1 MREYSSPVLLIS
13 CQRIRIPERAHP
25 IDGLRSGPTSRC
37 AYLPMA
43 ARPNSQFR
51 PFAKREEILLRIP
64 EEEVAR
70 VAQARTTLRTS
81 TSKVLE
87 QTKITTHPV
96 EITSIRSLC
105 KIRRNLMRT
114 TQELLTSEG
123 SVSASLGKVT
133 RIINKKRS
141 RKLRGCK
148 LFLRGRSKT
157 SPPQNC

>member
-1 MREYSSPVLLIS
+1 
-13 CQRIRIPERAHP
+13 
-25 IDGLRSGPTSRC
+25 
-37 AYLPMA
+37 MA

-96 EITSIRSLC
+96 EITSIRSLF
-105 KIRRNLMRT
+105 KIRRN
-114 TQELLTSEG
+114 
-123 SVSASLGKVT
+123 
-133 RIINKKRS
+133 
-141 RKLRGCK
+141 
-148 LFLRGRSKT
+148 
-157 SPPQNC
+157 